1 MKLTE
6 KEKTILELA
15 LIQYKEE
22 CYTRWHAGERD
33 TAEWQE
39 EALMIE
45 SIRRKMYKS
54 KTMSTDEILDS
65 AHNDLKNKLHDIL

>member
-6 KEKTILELA
+6 KEKEVLESA
-15 LIQYKEE
+15 LINYKEE
-22 CYTRWHAGERD
+22 WYKDWSIGKKD

-39 EALMIE
+39 QALMIE

-65 AHNDLKNKLHDIL
+65 AHNDLKNKLRDIL

>member
-6 KEKTILELA
+6 KEKEILEVA
-15 LIQYKEE
+15 LINYKEE
-22 CYTRWHAGERD
+22 CYTLWQAGAKD

-39 EALMIE
+39 QALMIE

-54 KTMSTDEILDS
+54 KTMSTDEILDT
-65 AHNDLKNKLHDIL
+65 AHNDLKNKLSNIL

>member
-6 KEKTILELA
+6 KEKEVLELA
-15 LIQYKEE
+15 LIDYKEE
-22 CYTRWHAGERD
+22 WYKAWSIGKKD

-39 EALMIE
+39 QALMIE

-54 KTMSTDEILDS
+54 KTEYKVDVP
-65 AHNDLKNKLHDIL
+65 AQFKND